1 MSLSRTP
8 APKKRRPTQQPLP
21 VDQGYKPNL
30 ISDVADITER
40 YGWDILGVLLLLVS
54 LLSILALTG
63 LSTGSFISPWGGL
76 LKQWFG
82 IGAFVL
88 APTLGLLGILAL
100 MKRTGR
106 TLGLNFKQVISI
118 EAFVFSL
125 MIFLALCSKLS
136 VSRAEAGMD
145 GGMVG
150 WGLAAI
156 INKVLP
162 HPWGMVL
169 FVPVLLALAHYG
181 SGLGFGGIEKIRVLL
196 QSLRKKVPVELI
208 PPKIHN
214 TNPVEIVGNGDSVLP
229 VYSFDTNETIEE
241 IKSATPDSTAKVN
254 LPDISLLLKDE
265 LTGVSEDRIV
275 ALAEK
280 VEQTLDEFGI
290 PSKVIGYRV
299 GPTVT
304 QFAVEPG
311 YLSKVGPDGEV
322 QQQKIRVS
330 QISNLSRDL
339 ALALSAERIRIEAPV
354 PGHSY
359 VGIEIPNSSTQSV
372 RLRSLLESPEY
383 LKIKSS
389 LALALGRDVSGAP
402 VVADLSRM
410 PHLMIAGTTGSGKSI
425 MLIAIIAT
433 LAMNN
438 TPDELRMAILDPKR
452 VELSRFNQLPHILGN
467 VETQPERM
475 QAVLTWA
482 ISEMDSRYRLL
493 ESAGTRDLSSYNASL
508 QKRNQKP
515 LPRIVVLIDE
525 LADLMTSMPGQTEYS
540 LVRLAQMARAVGIH
554 LVVATQRPSTDVVT
568 GLIKANFPS
577 RIAFAVASAIDSRV
591 ILDVNGAET
600 LLGKGDMLFLNP
612 EVGSP
617 QRAQGVMLTDEE
629 LQNIIHYWKE
639 TIPPAVVPE
648 SPWDSMV
655 TEAAEDA
662 GGDDMVEQAIELVRR
677 SGKASASL
685 LQRRLRVGFPRAA
698 RLLDQLEEMGVVGPS
713 LGGGK
718 DREVLPFDEEDPSEF

>member
-21 VDQGYKPNL
+21 VDQGYRSNL

-169 FVPVLLALAHYG
+169 FVPVLLALAYYG
-181 SGLGFGGIEKIRVLL
+181 SGVGFGGIEKIRVLL
-196 QSLRKKVPVELI
+196 QSLRKKVPVEFI

-591 ILDVNGAET
+591 ILDV
-600 LLGKGDMLFLNP
+600 
-612 EVGSP
+612 
-617 QRAQGVMLTDEE
+617 
-629 LQNIIHYWKE
+629 
-639 TIPPAVVPE
+639 
-648 SPWDSMV
+648 
-655 TEAAEDA
+655 
-662 GGDDMVEQAIELVRR
+662 R
-677 SGKASASL
+677 S
-685 LQRRLRVGFPRAA
+685 
-698 RLLDQLEEMGVVGPS
+698 
-713 LGGGK
+713 
-718 DREVLPFDEEDPSEF
+718 